1 MNEKNFG
8 TKLELSNTIVLTKQ
22 FAQREKKGSGSGK
35 HNRMDG
41 LYWQCIGDDDVLFD
55 SVNI

>member
-35 HNRMDG
+35 HNRMDS
-41 LYWQCIGDDDVLFD
+41 LYW
-55 SVNI
+55 